1 MTEAVDVFDDAL
13 LAAVYDD
20 LDPWAASDDF
30 YLGLARE
37 IGGAVLDLGCG
48 TGRLACRIAA
58 EGLEVV
64 GADPAA
70 GMLGVARSRPGTEA
84 VAWVQSDGQSLRL
97 ARRFDLITMTG
108 HAFQAL
114 LSDADA
120 LAVLETAAHHLKP
133 DGQFVFETRNPAKRA
148 WLSWTPDQTREVVR
162 TPAQGRVEAFYDATA
177 ESEAGAEADTGIV
190 GIAQH
195 CRFLDLGLDGG
206 LGGGLGGGLERIGR
220 SRIRFIERDHL
231 AGLLARAGLVA
242 AAWYGDW
249 HRGAFTPTS
258 KEIIAVT
265 HRAG

>member
-1 MTEAVDVFDDAL
+1 MTEATDVFDDPL
-13 LAAVYDD
+13 LASVYDD
-20 LDPWAASDDF
+20 LDPWAASDEF

-64 GADPAA
+64 GADPAG

-120 LAVLETAAHHLKP
+120 LAVLENAAHHLRP
-133 DGQFVFETRNPAKRA
+133 DGQFVFDTRNPAQRA
-148 WLSWTPDQTREVVR
+148 WLSWTPDQTREVVQ
-162 TPAQGRVEAFYDATA
+162 TPTQGRVEAFYDAAA
-177 ESEAGAEADTGIV
+177 EAGAEGGTGAGAEADTSIV

-206 LGGGLGGGLERIGR
+206 LERIGR
-220 SRIRFIERDHL
+220 SRIRFFGRDHL

-249 HRGAFTPTS
+249 HRGAFTPAS

-265 HRAG
+265 RRAG

>member
-1 MTEAVDVFDDAL
+1 MTEATDVFDDPL
-13 LAAVYDD
+13 LASVYDD
-20 LDPWAASDDF
+20 LNPWAASDEF

-37 IGGAVLDLGCG
+37 SGGAVLDLGCG

-64 GADPAA
+64 GADPA
-70 GMLGVARSRPGTEA
+70 
-84 VAWVQSDGQSLRL
+84 
-97 ARRFDLITMTG
+97 DLITMTG

-120 LAVLETAAHHLKP
+120 RAVLESAARHLKLE
-133 DGQFVFETRNPAKRA
+133 GQFVFETRNPAKRA
-148 WLSWTPDQTREVVR
+148 WLSWTPDQTREVVQ
-162 TPAQGRVEAFYDATA
+162 TPAQGRVEACYDAA
-177 ESEAGAEADTGIV
+177 AEADTGIV

-195 CRFLDLGLDGG
+195 YRFLDQ
-206 LGGGLGGGLERIGR
+206 GLERIGR

-231 AGLLARAGLVA
+231 GGLLARAGLVA

-249 HRGAFTPTS
+249 HRGTFTPTS

-265 HRAG
+265 RRAG

>member
-1 MTEAVDVFDDAL
+1 MTEATDVFDDAL
-13 LAAVYDD
+13 LASVYDD
-20 LDPWAASDDF
+20 LNPWAASDDF

-37 IGGAVLDLGCG
+37 IGGADLDLGCG

-64 GADPAA
+64 GADPA
-70 GMLGVARSRPGTEA
+70 
-84 VAWVQSDGQSLRL
+84 
-97 ARRFDLITMTG
+97 DLITMTG

-133 DGQFVFETRNPAKRA
+133 EGQFVFETRNPAKRA
-148 WLSWTPDQTREVVR
+148 WLSWTPDQTREVVQ
-162 TPAQGRVEAFYDATA
+162 TPAQGRVEACYDAAAVA
-177 ESEAGAEADTGIV
+177 ETGAEADTGIV

-195 CRFLDLGLDGG
+195 CRFLDLGLD
-206 LGGGLGGGLERIGR
+206 GGLERIGR

-265 HRAG
+265 RRAG

>member
-1 MTEAVDVFDDAL
+1 MTEATDVFDDPL
-13 LAAVYDD
+13 LASVYDD
-20 LDPWAASDDF
+20 LDPWAASDEF
-30 YLGLARE
+30 YLELARE

-58 EGLEVV
+58 EGLEAV
-64 GADPAA
+64 GADPAE

-84 VAWVQSDGQSLRL
+84 VTWVQSDAQNLRL

-148 WLSWTPDQTREVVR
+148 WLSWTPDQTREVVQ
-162 TPAQGRVEAFYDATA
+162 TPAQGRVEAFYDAA
-177 ESEAGAEADTGIV
+177 AEAGAEPGAETDTGIV

-195 CRFLDLGLDGG
+195 CRFLDQ
-206 LGGGLGGGLERIGR
+206 GLERIGR

-231 AGLLARAGLVA
+231 AGLLARAGLAA

-249 HRGAFTPTS
+249 YRGAFTPTS
-258 KEIIAVT
+258 EEIIAVT
-265 HRAG
+265 RRAG

>member
-1 MTEAVDVFDDAL
+1 MTEAVDVFDDPL
-13 LAAVYDD
+13 LASVYDD

-64 GADPAA
+64 GADPAG

-97 ARRFDLITMTG
+97 VRRFDLVTMTG

-120 LAVLETAAHHLKP
+120 LAVLETAARHLKP
-133 DGQFVFETRNPAKRA
+133 DGQFVFETRNPARRA
-148 WLSWTPDQTREVVR
+148 WLSWTPDQTREVVQ
-162 TPAQGRVEAFYDATA
+162 TPAQGRVEAFYDAAA
-177 ESEAGAEADTGIV
+177 ETGAEADTGIV

-195 CRFLDLGLDGG
+195 CRFLDQGLA
-206 LGGGLGGGLERIGR
+206 RIGR

-265 HRAG
+265 RRAGVRVS

>member
-1 MTEAVDVFDDAL
+1 MTEATDVFDDPL
-13 LAAVYDD
+13 LASVYDD

-37 IGGAVLDLGCG
+37 SGGAVLDLGCG

-162 TPAQGRVEAFYDATA
+162 TPAQGRVEACYDAAA
-177 ESEAGAEADTGIV
+177 EAGAEGGTGAGAEADTSIV

-206 LGGGLGGGLERIGR
+206 LERIGR
-220 SRIRFIERDHL
+220 SRIRFIGRDHL

-249 HRGAFTPTS
+249 HRGAFTPAS

-265 HRAG
+265 RRAG

>member
-1 MTEAVDVFDDAL
+1 MTDAIDVFDDSL
-13 LAAVYDD
+13 LASVYDD
-20 LDPWAASDDF
+20 LDPWAASDDV

-64 GADPAA
+64 GADPAG
-70 GMLGVARSRPGTEA
+70 GMLGVARSRPGTET
-84 VAWVQSDGQSLRL
+84 VDWVQSVGQSLRL

-148 WLSWTPDQTREVVR
+148 WLSWTPDATRKVVQT
-162 TPAQGRVEAFYDATA
+162 PGQGRVEACYDAAA
-177 ESEAGAEADTGIV
+177 EAGAEAGAEADTGIV

-195 CRFLDLGLDGG
+195 CRFLDQ
-206 LGGGLGGGLERIGR
+206 GLERIGR

-249 HRGAFTPTS
+249 HRGAFTPAS

-265 HRAG
+265 RRAG